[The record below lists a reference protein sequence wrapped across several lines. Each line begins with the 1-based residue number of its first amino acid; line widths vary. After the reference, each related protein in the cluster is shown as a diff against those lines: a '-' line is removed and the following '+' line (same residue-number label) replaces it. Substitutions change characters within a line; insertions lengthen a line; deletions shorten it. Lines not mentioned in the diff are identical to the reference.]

1 MKDIIVPIW
10 EKSHLTIDEASAYSG
25 IGKNTMRN
33 LCNAEDCDF
42 VLWIGAK
49 RLIKR
54 QKLDEYL
61 TQRINAKLKM
71 HKNANSK
78 CTILV
83 IVF

>member
-1 MKDIIVPIW
+1 M
-10 EKSHLTIDEASAYSG
+10 TIDEASAYSG

-61 TQRINAKLKM
+61 AQRTRIER
-71 HKNANSK
+71 
-78 CTILV
+78 
-83 IVF
+83 